1 MRTSRLPMEKVVDDV
16 AAMGFSKEQVRG
28 VVKKLTENGQSVDL
42 NVILDRLMNPR

>member
-1 MRTSRLPMEKVVDDV
+1 MEKVVDDV

>member
-1 MRTSRLPMEKVVDDV
+1 MRTSRLPIEKVVDDV

-42 NVILDRLMNPR
+42 NIILDRLMNPR